1 MLKKYYTESLP
12 ISTAQDLYINDTSL
26 VYDGAYAD
34 VFSDQSDTLTRRN
47 YSEINT
53 LVYSDA
59 TRGITEEAFL
69 YKHLKTDIPIS
80 IGNSNIVWP
89 IDTFDFFQNIPI
101 TVLNDT
107 CLPVKL
113 ADMDASN
120 NMLGCVAG
128 SSYSNSDVIFKLNS
142 RSEEIIE
149 AAWLGSGNINNINID
164 MGLNVYDDEIASY
177 CSSHLE
183 GNVQGGIATIIQPLE
198 KISFV
203 WMDKDTYADDVIFY
217 SPIVF
222 SPQNGKELTT
232 LYLMAAGNTFGGDK
246 AKDGTLEG
254 SSFKYTKEILEGNQA
269 MLEFET
275 QIDGKYINGVDII
288 TFNESGKISE
298 FKVMIRP
305 LQAVQIIHEQMQKM
319 LTQYKN
325 NEQI

>member
-1 MLKKYYTESLP
+1 MIKENIKKWHDHIKGE
-12 ISTAQDLYINDTSL
+12 
-26 VYDGAYAD
+26 
-34 VFSDQSDTLTRRN
+34 
-47 YSEINT
+47 
-53 LVYSDA
+53 
-59 TRGITEEAFL
+59 FL
-69 YKHLKTDIPIS
+69 
-80 IGNSNIVWP
+80 G
-89 IDTFDFFQNIPI
+89 
-101 TVLNDT
+101 
-107 CLPVKL
+107 
-113 ADMDASN
+113 
-120 NMLGCVAG
+120 
-128 SSYSNSDVIFKLNS
+128 
-142 RSEEIIE
+142 
-149 AAWLGSGNINNINID
+149 
-164 MGLNVYDDEIASY
+164 GLDE
-177 CSSHLE
+177 L
-183 GNVQGGIATIIQPLE
+183 L
-198 KISFV
+198 
-203 WMDKDTYADDVIFY
+203 ADDVIFY

-319 LTQYKN
+319 LIQFKN

>member
-1 MLKKYYTESLP
+1 MIRENIKKWHDHIKGEFP
-12 ISTAQDLYINDTSL
+12 
-26 VYDGAYAD
+26 G
-34 VFSDQSDTLTRRN
+34 
-47 YSEINT
+47 
-53 LVYSDA
+53 
-59 TRGITEEAFL
+59 
-69 YKHLKTDIPIS
+69 
-80 IGNSNIVWP
+80 
-89 IDTFDFFQNIPI
+89 
-101 TVLNDT
+101 
-107 CLPVKL
+107 
-113 ADMDASN
+113 
-120 NMLGCVAG
+120 
-128 SSYSNSDVIFKLNS
+128 
-142 RSEEIIE
+142 
-149 AAWLGSGNINNINID
+149 
-164 MGLNVYDDEIASY
+164 GLDE
-177 CSSHLE
+177 L
-183 GNVQGGIATIIQPLE
+183 L
-198 KISFV
+198 
-203 WMDKDTYADDVIFY
+203 ADDVIFY

-319 LTQYKN
+319 LIQFKN